1 MGMEST
7 LTPAEREFWEK
18 NHYLVRKG
26 AYAGPALAAL
36 LAWADEL
43 AAWPESPGQ
52 WMKYF
57 ERTAQNDRQLCRIE
71 NFLEFHESLRDIIQ
85 GDEALATLAE
95 LMGEEAVLFKEKINY
110 KLPGGAGFLAHQ
122 DAPAFTSFQQRY
134 HVTMLVT
141 VDAMT
146 ISNGCLEVGG
156 AVPVYEILPQE
167 ADGTVA
173 KEEEEAR
180 DWQPLEIPAGSVV
193 FFDSYIPHRSQR
205 NQSDVP
211 RRALYITY
219 NRKSEGER
227 RADYYADKR
236 RVFPPE
242 CEREE
247 GVDYGSKPGPY
258 NLGNP
263 IR

>member
-1 MGMEST
+1 MEST

-180 DWQPLEIPAGSVV
+180 D
-193 FFDSYIPHRSQR
+193 
-205 NQSDVP
+205 
-211 RRALYITY
+211 
-219 NRKSEGER
+219 
-227 RADYYADKR
+227 
-236 RVFPPE
+236 
-242 CEREE
+242 
-247 GVDYGSKPGPY
+247 
-258 NLGNP
+258 
-263 IR
+263 